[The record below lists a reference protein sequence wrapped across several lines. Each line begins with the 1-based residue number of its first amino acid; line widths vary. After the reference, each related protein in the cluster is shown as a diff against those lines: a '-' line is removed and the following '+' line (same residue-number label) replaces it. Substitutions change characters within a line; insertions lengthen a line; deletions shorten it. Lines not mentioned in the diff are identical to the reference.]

1 MGYMERGSP
10 TRALLTAPSL
20 LTPLSRKTSWV
31 GLVAPRLDAQGPM
44 GVLIPAL
51 ESEEEYSDDDD
62 MSWKVRRAAAKCL
75 AALIDSRPD
84 LLPDFHCALAPAL
97 IHRFKERE
105 ENVKADVFGAYI
117 VLLRQTRPP
126 KGWLEVMEEPTQASS
141 NLQMLRGQ
149 VCLPAPPPRPH
160 LTALPPPTAPHL
172 FTRQSVCT
180 EHLLCAWPFV

>member
-1 MGYMERGSP
+1 M
-10 TRALLTAPSL
+10 
-20 LTPLSRKTSWV
+20 
-31 GLVAPRLDAQGPM
+31 
-44 GVLIPAL
+44 
-51 ESEEEYSDDDD
+51 
-62 MSWKVRRAAAKCL
+62 RRAAAKCL

-126 KGWLEVMEEPTQASS
+126 KGWMEVMEEPTQTGS
-141 NLQMLRGQ
+141 NLPMLRGQ
-149 VCLPAPPPRPH
+149 VCLPTLPLAPH
-160 LTALPPPTAPHL
+160 LTALPSAHCPP
-172 FTRQSVCT
+172 SI